1 MIHQD
6 KRDQAEAFID
16 KVIAPA
22 RAAEATHRR
31 DHRARVKLAHEER
44 KAAIRELAGSGFD
57 ANQLDKFA
65 KSRADMR
72 KKLAEDDRKR
82 AIDLSADVA
91 RRLADFGQFIFPADP
106 METVIDQVTFIRS
119 FAGQGSVVDSNVAP
133 GDNWARYKVRGD
145 GDEAWDGTG
154 RLSFFTLWQNP
165 FNANVF
171 VTPRTSLSVNARLSC
186 DADWSGVADWFG
198 LGSEARA
205 TTSARTTVWGMDASQ
220 HSIVDER
227 ELGSVSVSGGF
238 FGDDASN
245 SIAFADVLQG
255 AGVIVVPNAYMLF
268 EVEVATDWHANGGA
282 SVTLDAESGSHLVL
296 LSQMVLGGVGTQ
308 PPASI
313 VLSVTVSPVA
323 GGAVANLSWS
333 GASGTQVEVYQN
345 GTKIGDV
352 ANSGTFGITVTSG
365 TNLFKVCETG
375 ASRCSNEVTVTVP

>member
-1 MIHQD
+1 MMHQD

-22 RAAEATHRR
+22 RAAEAADRR
-31 DHRARVKLAHEER
+31 DHRARVKLAREER
-44 KAAIRELAGSGFD
+44 DSAVREMAGSGID
-57 ANQLDKFA
+57 AERLNKFA
-65 KSRADMR
+65 EARSKLR
-72 KKLAEDDRKR
+72 KKLADEDRRR
-82 AIDLSADVA
+82 AIDLSADAA
-91 RRLADFGQFIFPADP
+91 RRLADLGQFIFPADP

-119 FAGQGSVVDSNVAP
+119 FAGQGAVINSNIAP
-133 GDNWARYKVRGD
+133 GDNWAQYKVRGD

-165 FNANVF
+165 FDSNVF
-171 VTPRTSLSVNARLSC
+171 VTPRTSLSVNAHLSC
-186 DADWSGVADWFG
+186 DADWSGVAAWFG

-205 TTSARTTVWGMDASQ
+205 TVHARTTVWGMDASQ
-220 HSIVDER
+220 RSVVDDR
-227 ELGSVSVSGGF
+227 ELGNVSVSGGF

-245 SIAFADVLQG
+245 SIEFADVLQG
-255 AGVIVVPNAYMLF
+255 SGLVVTPRAYMLF
-268 EVEVATDWHANGGA
+268 EVEVVTDWHANGDA

-333 GASGTQVEVYQN
+333 GASGTQVEVYRN

-352 ANSGTFGITVTSG
+352 ANSGTFGLSVASG
-365 TNLFKVCETG
+365 THQFKVCETG